1 MKQCLAGRIR
11 HRRDRQR
18 QKERK
23 EEGKTLKRMR
33 KTVKVRGGR
42 EKSGEESPEMSGQKG
57 AKKKVCIYLGRKIQD
72 KAK

>member
-23 EEGKTLKRMR
+23 EEGKTLKRMI

-42 EKSGEESPEMSGQKG
+42 EKSGEESNVGT
-57 AKKKVCIYLGRKIQD
+57 KKKVCIYLGRKIQD